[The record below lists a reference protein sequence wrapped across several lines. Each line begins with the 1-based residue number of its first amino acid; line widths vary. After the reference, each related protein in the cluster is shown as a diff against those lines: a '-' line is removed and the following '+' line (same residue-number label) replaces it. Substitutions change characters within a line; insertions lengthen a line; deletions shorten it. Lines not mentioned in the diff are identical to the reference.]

1 MPNKVFIATSLDGF
15 IAQTD
20 GDIAFL
26 DIYPPQEEDMGYA
39 EFMSD
44 IDALVMGRKT
54 FEKVMSFGI
63 EWPYSKP
70 VFVWT
75 QSLQQLPEN
84 LPKNV
89 SLISGNAE
97 SIHQKMNDAG
107 LKNIYIDGGQTIQSF
122 LQANLIDEITIT
134 TVPVLLGNGI
144 ALFGNVDSMKLFKC
158 CQTRLFKN
166 GYVMN
171 QFVKP

>member
-15 IAQTD
+15 IAQAD

-75 QSLQQLPEN
+75 QSLHQLPEN

-122 LQANLIDEITIT
+122 LKANLIDEMTIT

-171 QFVKP
+171 QFVKQ

>member
-15 IAQTD
+15 IAQAD

-26 DIYPPQEEDMGYA
+26 EIYPPQDDEMGF
-39 EFMSD
+39 ENFMFGV
-44 IDALVMGRKT
+44 DAIVMGRKT
-54 FEKVMSFGI
+54 FEKVLSFGI

-70 VFVWT
+70 VFVWS

-97 SIHQKMNDAG
+97 YIHQKIND
-107 LKNIYIDGGQTIQSF
+107 LDFKNIYIDGAQTIQSF
-122 LQANLIDEITIT
+122 MQANLIDEITIT
-134 TVPVLLGNGI
+134 TVPVLLGDGI
-144 ALFGNVDSMKLFKC
+144 SLFGKVDSMKLFKC
-158 CQTRLFKN
+158 CQTRLFNN

-171 QFVKP
+171 QYIKS

>member
-15 IAQTD
+15 IAQAD

-26 DIYPPQEEDMGYA
+26 DTYPTQEEDMGYA
-39 EFMSD
+39 EFMSG
-44 IDALVMGRKT
+44 IDALMMGRKT

-63 EWPYSKP
+63 EWPYSKS
-70 VFVWT
+70 VFIWS

-89 SLISGNAE
+89 SLISGSPE
-97 SIHQKMNDAG
+97 SIHQKINDLG
-107 LKNIYIDGGQTIQSF
+107 FKTIYIDGGQTIQSF
-122 LQANLIDEITIT
+122 LEANLIDEITIT
-134 TVPVLLGNGI
+134 TVPVLLGAGI
-144 ALFGNVDSMKLFKC
+144 PLFGKMDSMKQFKC

>member
-15 IAQTD
+15 IAQAD
-20 GDIAFL
+20 GDIGFL
-26 DIYPPQEEDMGYA
+26 DLYPPQEEDMGYA
-39 EFMSD
+39 EFMSG

-54 FEKVMSFGI
+54 FEKVLSFGI

-89 SLISGNAE
+89 SLISGSAK
-97 SIHQKMNDAG
+97 SIHQKMNDFG
-107 LKNIYIDGGQTIQSF
+107 FKTIYIDGGQTIQSF
-122 LQANLIDEITIT
+122 LLANLIDEITIT
-134 TVPVLLGNGI
+134 TVPVLLGAGI
-144 ALFGNVDSMKLFKC
+144 PLFGKMDSMKQFKC

-171 QFVKP
+171 LFIKP

>member
-15 IAQTD
+15 IAQAD
-20 GDIAFL
+20 GDITFL
-26 DIYPPQEEDMGYA
+26 DTYPPQEEDMGYA
-39 EFMSD
+39 EFISG

>member
-15 IAQTD
+15 IAQAD

-26 DIYPPQEEDMGYA
+26 DTYPPQEEDMGYA
-39 EFMSD
+39 EFMSG

-107 LKNIYIDGGQTIQSF
+107 LKNIYIDGGQTIKSF

-134 TVPVLLGNGI
+134 TVPVLLGEGI
-144 ALFGNVDSMKLFKC
+144 GLFGKIDSMKQFKC
-158 CQTRLFKN
+158 CQTQLFKN

-171 QFVKP
+171 QFVKQ

>member
-15 IAQTD
+15 IAQAD

-26 DIYPPQEEDMGYA
+26 DIYPPREEDMGYA

-75 QSLQQLPEN
+75 QSLHQLPEN
-84 LPKNV
+84 LPKKV
-89 SLISGNAE
+89 SMIPGNAE
-97 SIHQKMNDAG
+97 SIHQNMNDAG

-122 LQANLIDEITIT
+122 LKANLIDEMTIT

-171 QFVKP
+171 QFVQH

>member
-15 IAQTD
+15 IAQAD

-26 DIYPPQEEDMGYA
+26 EIYPPHDDEMGFED
-39 EFMSD
+39 FMSGV
-44 IDALVMGRKT
+44 DAILMGRKT
-54 FEKVMSFGI
+54 FEKVLSFDI
-63 EWPYSKP
+63 DWPYSKP
-70 VFVWT
+70 VFVWS
-75 QSLQQLPEN
+75 QSLVQLPEN

-89 SLISGNAE
+89 SITSGNAE
-97 SIHQKMNDAG
+97 SIHQKINDLG
-107 LKNIYIDGGQTIQSF
+107 FKNIYIDGAQTIQSF
-122 LQANLIDEITIT
+122 LQTNLIDEITIT

-158 CQTRLFKN
+158 CQTRLFNN

-171 QFVKP
+171 QYIKS

>member
-15 IAQTD
+15 IAQAD

-26 DIYPPQEEDMGYA
+26 DTYPPQDEDMGYA
-39 EFMSD
+39 EFMSN
-44 IDALVMGRKT
+44 IDALIMGRKT

-97 SIHQKMNDAG
+97 SIHQKINDLG
-107 LKNIYIDGGQTIQSF
+107 FHNIYIDGGQTIQSF